1 MAASWSH
8 VLDLNQMY
16 LNRDTL
22 SNAPRSGLITAPDQ
36 SMVESGMTEGRK
48 NMASFLFRE

>member
-16 LNRDTL
+16 LNHDTL
-22 SNAPRSGLITAPDQ
+22 SNAPRSGFITAPDQ